1 MCICQNSGFVLQ
13 PVISHITY
21 NEYKCFIS
29 QHSPLTM
36 KKQNYNEPSAF
47 AKNLYASKSKY
58 FNKKE

>member
-1 MCICQNSGFVLQ
+1 MLQ

-21 NEYKCFIS
+21 REYKYFVS

-47 AKNLYASKSKY
+47 AKNLCASESKY
-58 FNKKE
+58 FKKKEQTNQPIT